1 MRFIAAAAVVV
12 FALIMAA
19 SQKVSPPIA
28 KVVPHRLDAHGHV
41 RTDDYYWLKEREDP
55 EVIGY
60 LKAENEYLD
69 KVMKHTEELQHEL
82 FEEITGRIKKDDTS
96 VPYWYEDYYYY
107 HRYEKEKEY
116 AVYCRKKGSLDAPEE
131 IMVDA
136 NELAEGHGFF
146 SIAGLRVSSGRDTLA
161 FGVDTVGR
169 RLYTIHFK
177 NLATGEM
184 YEDVIPDV
192 TSNMAWANDNKTLFY
207 AKQDPETLR
216 WFQIYRHVLGS
227 DSSDD
232 VLVYEEKDETFESFV
247 YRTKSK
253 KYMMIALTQ
262 TLSAEYRFLDADK
275 PDGDFTVILPRER
288 EHEYSVGHH
297 KDKFYIRT
305 NWKAENFRLM
315 EAPINAT
322 GKENWR
328 ELIPHRPDVLL
339 RDFDIFRD
347 FLVVTE
353 RKESLNHLRIIP
365 WDGGEEHYLEFG
377 EPAYLA
383 YVGTNMELDTQIL
396 RYGYESLRIPDS
408 TYDYNMVTQEKK
420 LLKRQEVVGG
430 HDPSDYETD
439 RLWGVARDGAKVPI
453 SIVYPKDFKTDGS
466 HPLLLYGY
474 GSYGASLD
482 ASFNSA
488 RLSLLERGFAYA
500 IAHVRGG
507 QEMGRPWYDDG
518 KLFKKKHTFTDFID
532 CAKYLIEQGYTSRER
547 LFAEGGSA
555 GGLLMGAVV
564 NMAPGMFKGVIADVP
579 FVDVVTT
586 MLDPDIPLTSGEY
599 DEWGDP
605 NQKDYYDYM
614 LSYSPYD
621 NVEAK
626 HYPHL
631 LVTAGLHDSQ
641 VQYWEPAKWVAKL
654 RALKTDDNLLL
665 LKTNMEAGHS
675 GPSGRFRHHRETAL
689 SYTFMLDLVQRAE

>member
-1 MRFIAAAAVVV
+1 MRFIAVAAVVV

-28 KVVPHRLDAHGHV
+28 KVVPHRLEARGHV

-96 VPYWYEDYYYY
+96 VPHWYDGYYYY

-116 AVYCRKKGSLDAPEE
+116 AIYCRKKGSLDASEE
-131 IMVDA
+131 IMVEA
-136 NELAEGHGFF
+136 NELAEGHEFF

-192 TSNMAWANDNKTLFY
+192 TSNMAWANDNKTVFY

-232 VLVYEEKDETFESFV
+232 VLVYEEEDETFESFV
-247 YRTKSK
+247 FRTKSK
-253 KYMMIALTQ
+253 KYMMIGSTQ

-315 EAPINAT
+315 EAPVNAT

-365 WDGGEEHYLEFG
+365 WDGGEEHYLDFG

-396 RYGYESLRIPDS
+396 RFGYESLTTPDS
-408 TYDYNMVTQEKK
+408 TYDYNMVTKEKT

-430 HDPSDYETD
+430 YDPSDYETD
-439 RLWGVARDGAKVPI
+439 RLWGVARDGTRVPI
-453 SIVYPKDFKTDGS
+453 SIVYPKGFKRDGS

-482 ASFNSA
+482 ASFSSA

-507 QEMGRPWYDDG
+507 QEMGRPWYKDG

-564 NMAPGMFKGVIADVP
+564 NMAPEMFRGIVADVP

-586 MLDPDIPLTSGEY
+586 MLDPDIPLTSSEY

-626 HYPHL
+626 DYPHM
-631 LVTAGLHDSQ
+631 LVTTGLHDSQ

-665 LKTNMEAGHS
+665 LKTNMEAGHG

-689 SYTFMLDLVQRAE
+689 TYAFMLDLVEPDK